1 MFHFNDLCGSGSIG
15 KVPLGASDYILLAA
29 SFSTVFIS
37 HVPKMSLQNRNEV
50 IFLLIFFVIL
60 YLILL

>member
-37 HVPKMSLQNRNEV
+37 HVPKMSLQDRNEV